1 MWAHLLGF
9 LLFFPLPT
17 QPSPGSQILPKR
29 GKKIIKKI
37 KKIKFKKIK

>member
-29 GKKIIKKI
+29 GKKIIKKFL
-37 KKIKFKKIK
+37 KINFKKIK